1 MYGSNTSY
9 DVYPSIDLS
18 NPALSLTGR
27 VAIITGAGRGIGGKG
42 IVPAFARAG
51 PRGLVL
57 VGTKRDALR
66 TVEAAVREINPAVET
81 LVVAA
86 NIADAAWVARLFA
99 EVATTFGHADILVNN
114 GGVNTGG
121 GFLDEEDTEAWWQNF
136 EVNTK
141 GAFLLAR
148 EFLRSL
154 PSPASTPATLVNLA
168 STGAWQV
175 YPTMSGY
182 SLSKLA
188 ALQLTAH
195 VAAAYPHVT
204 AVVLRPGLVETDML
218 LDAFRRFSLYSP
230 ALIGGVAVWLAAERP
245 RFLSGR
251 TIVANWDLHDL
262 QKRAAEIEGGGLLKI
277 DRQGEFGKGP
287 FSS

>member
-1 MYGSNTSY
+1 MWCSS
-9 DVYPSIDLS
+9 
-18 NPALSLTGR
+18 
-27 VAIITGAGRGIGGKG
+27 
-42 IVPAFARAG
+42 
-51 PRGLVL
+51 
-57 VGTKRDALR
+57 
-66 TVEAAVREINPAVET
+66 
-81 LVVAA
+81 
-86 NIADAAWVARLFA
+86 
-99 EVATTFGHADILVNN
+99 
-114 GGVNTGG
+114 
-121 GFLDEEDTEAWWQNF
+121 Q

-154 PSPASTPATLVNLA
+154 PSPASTPATLVNLVSA
-168 STGAWQV
+168 GAWQV

-204 AVVLRPGLVETDML
+204 AVALHPGLVETDML
-218 LDAFRRFSLYSP
+218 LDAFRRFSLDSP
-230 ALIGGVAVWLAAERP
+230 ALIGGVAVWLAAKRP

-251 TIVANWDLHDL
+251 TIVANWDVDDL

-277 DRQGEFGKGP
+277 DLQGEFGKGL
-287 FSS
+287 FE